1 MFIEDVREQKA
12 AKKYLPKTGKVTEN
26 WKKYKMRS
34 CINYTLY
41 TVINTQR
48 RRGEWGKV
56 SRKTRKK

>member
-1 MFIEDVREQKA
+1 MLENRKLR
-12 AKKYLPKTGKVTEN
+12 KKYLPKTGEVTEN
-26 WKKYKMRS
+26 WKKYKTRS
-34 CINYTLY
+34 SINYTLY